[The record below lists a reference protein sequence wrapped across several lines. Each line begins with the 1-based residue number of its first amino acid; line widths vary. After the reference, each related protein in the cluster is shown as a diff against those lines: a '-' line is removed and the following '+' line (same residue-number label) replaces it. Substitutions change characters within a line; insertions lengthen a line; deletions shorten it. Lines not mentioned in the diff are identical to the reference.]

1 MVLADRTHRLVV
13 SALLGSSEV
22 MHAGSVAESLLLRI
36 GFAPPVVVLFMPS
49 RKQVDSRTWMFTP
62 TRYFG
67 LGCPKFQPVSS
78 AVSSKSPHNRC
89 YNKIRIF
96 G

>member
-49 RKQVDSRTWMFTP
+49 RKQVDSGTDLP
-62 TRYFG
+62 QTRAGIDRFHDG
-67 LGCPKFQPVSS
+67 
-78 AVSSKSPHNRC
+78 
-89 YNKIRIF
+89 
-96 G
+96 